1 MTIQQMDSRRLGPNA
16 GIAIG
21 PILFIIAI
29 LAILAAAIAA
39 SSGSF
44 TNNTTN
50 ESNRTKSSAL
60 VEIGDNLKVGMD
72 RITMDGGV
80 LPLSVVIDPTQ
91 TSGATAL
98 FGPTGGGIAPPSVSM
113 ANNPVYDK
121 WYYPTGYVKNIG
133 TGGGGSYD
141 ILAVLPVSAG
151 VCAEINNRTQGQS
164 LTPATAALGDFTS
177 ATAGAV
183 TGGTLWS
190 YAGLGTG
197 CVETSSVTL
206 GASCSPATGAS
217 TSGCAAGPTSQY
229 FFYQVIAIQ

>member
-1 MTIQQMDSRRLGPNA
+1 MTIQQIDSRRLDPNA

-39 SSGSF
+39 GSGSF
-44 TNNTTN
+44 TSNTTS

-60 VEIGDNLKVGMD
+60 VEIGDTLKIGMD
-72 RITMDGGV
+72 RITMDGG
-80 LPLSVVIDPTQ
+80 LLATNVVIDPAQ
-91 TSGATAL
+91 TAAATDL
-98 FGPTGGGIAPPSVSM
+98 FAPSGGGIASPSVSM

-121 WYYPTGYVKNIG
+121 WYYPTGYVKQIG

-164 LTPATAALGDFTS
+164 LTPTTAALGDFTS

-183 TGGTLWS
+183 TGGSLWP

-206 GASCSPATGAS
+206 GTSCAPPTGAS
-217 TSGCAAGPTSQY
+217 TSGCTAGPTSQY